1 MIPDFPPDFKSYV
14 KNNQL
19 LWQRG
24 SLYSGWVFW
33 SGEDDPHERPPPPP
47 FSALVS
53 LDFEFEV
60 DGVSEEHLGLLGRV
74 FRHQQQE
81 SNPYVQYYSC
91 NENEQRDRAISCN
104 IKSSVAVPLFEL
116 SRRCCIGV
124 FEMGTRLLIQF
135 WKVVEIGGKRLLT
148 TRHQPFGFDNITHEG
163 LCSYRLMSLDFEFD
177 VDGVSEEHLGLV
189 GRVFRHQQ
197 QESTPNVQY
206 YSCNEYLQ
214 RDHAISCN
222 IKSSLVVPLFELSR
236 RCCIGVFEI
245 VSTTEINTN
254 LGIFHYTESHPRKG
268 QGVVGRAISSQ
279 NLVFC
284 KDVTQF
290 SITEYPM
297 AHYARE
303 HGLARSFAICLRSSY
318 IEDNVYVVEFF
329 LATNYS
335 EGVDPSIALVPLLTT
350 MKQHCKILDFSED
363 GKLYSYQIPPTARS
377 PNRMENGEEMVFL
390 NLSDQQLP
398 EVDSIDKGNNV
409 VTNTE
414 ETNVVVT
421 FVQQNC
427 IINSSQRLH
436 RKAGIPI
443 SLEDL
448 QQHFGMKLK
457 DVAESLGVSRS
468 IVKRACREYNITW
481 WSSHK
486 RSLDNQL
493 FFNKLDRGVV
503 QEQILES
510 SQRPIS
516 DPPHM
521 QDMATTSC
529 TKQHFTAAQD
539 TSIVTIKA
547 RYGDDFIKFQLPVS
561 LGMVEFQ
568 QQVTKRLNLQDGTYR
583 VKYQDEDNDWIL
595 IGCDEDLQNYI
606 CNSISQGRNTV
617 TFLLPLKLE
626 KSSGFMAS
634 SLPNCPPFEF
644 TAKYYSGTGDSC
656 VRQSS
661 FFGGKA
667 VLNQGVGYSVILG
680 FGAFFAVFTSFLVWL
695 EKRYIG
701 SHHTSEWFNTAGRN
715 VKTGLI
721 ASVIVSQWTWAAT
734 ILQSSNVAWEYGVLL
749 FGVMAIEIKRKAP
762 YAHTVC
768 EIVKARWG
776 TAAHLVFL
784 TFCFLTNI
792 IVTAMLLLGGS
803 AVVNALTGVNIY
815 GASLLI
821 PLGVIVYTLAGGLKA
836 TFLASYIHSVIVYT
850 SSSKLG
856 SPSIVYHRLLEVASK
871 SRVCQEPL
879 THNGQSCG
887 PVSGNYKGSYLTM
900 LSSGGLIFGI
910 INIVGNFGT
919 VFVDNGYWVCA
930 IAARPSSTHKDYLLG
945 GLVWF
950 AVPFSLATSLGLG
963 ALALDL
969 PITASEASHGLV
981 PPATAIA
988 LMGKGGSI
996 HLLTMLFMA
1005 VTSAGSS
1012 ELIAV
1017 SCLCTYDIYRTYIN
1031 LDATGKQILRVSRGV
1046 VLGFGCFMGLL
1057 AVILNKAGVSLGW
1070 MYLAMGVFIVGAIL
1084 GATIGCV
1091 PGIITWLSVAKVEYG
1106 RVNLDTIGR
1115 NAPMLAGNLVSI
1127 LTGGAIHAV
1136 CSFLWKE
1143 KSELP
1148 AEEFKE
1154 EKLIRAKVW
1163 IVKWGVGFTVV
1174 IVLLWPL
1181 LSLPAGIRTKALILM
1196 AIHRRVLHILG
1207 NHSNSMG
1214 YNWIS
1219 CNYSFATDRKS
1230 WQTIQS
1236 IILGMFTNDRLM
1248 EKVEELNLKLHTI
1261 MLAIPEAERI
1271 YLLEKG
1277 KAKKNEASEPD
1288 AHIVPA

>member
-1 MIPDFPPDFKSYV
+1 
-14 KNNQL
+14 
-19 LWQRG
+19 
-24 SLYSGWVFW
+24 
-33 SGEDDPHERPPPPP
+33 
-47 FSALVS
+47 
-53 LDFEFEV
+53 
-60 DGVSEEHLGLLGRV
+60 
-74 FRHQQQE
+74 
-81 SNPYVQYYSC
+81 
-91 NENEQRDRAISCN
+91 
-104 IKSSVAVPLFEL
+104 
-116 SRRCCIGV
+116 
-124 FEMGTRLLIQF
+124 
-135 WKVVEIGGKRLLT
+135 
-148 TRHQPFGFDNITHEG
+148 
-163 LCSYRLMSLDFEFD
+163 
-177 VDGVSEEHLGLV
+177 
-189 GRVFRHQQ
+189 
-197 QESTPNVQY
+197 
-206 YSCNEYLQ
+206 
-214 RDHAISCN
+214 
-222 IKSSLVVPLFELSR
+222 
-236 RCCIGVFEI
+236 
-245 VSTTEINTN
+245 
-254 LGIFHYTESHPRKG
+254 
-268 QGVVGRAISSQ
+268 
-279 NLVFC
+279 
-284 KDVTQF
+284 
-290 SITEYPM
+290 
-297 AHYARE
+297 
-303 HGLARSFAICLRSSY
+303 
-318 IEDNVYVVEFF
+318 
-329 LATNYS
+329 
-335 EGVDPSIALVPLLTT
+335 
-350 MKQHCKILDFSED
+350 
-363 GKLYSYQIPPTARS
+363 
-377 PNRMENGEEMVFL
+377 
-390 NLSDQQLP
+390 
-398 EVDSIDKGNNV
+398 
-409 VTNTE
+409 
-414 ETNVVVT
+414 
-421 FVQQNC
+421 
-427 IINSSQRLH
+427 
-436 RKAGIPI
+436 
-443 SLEDL
+443 
-448 QQHFGMKLK
+448 
-457 DVAESLGVSRS
+457 
-468 IVKRACREYNITW
+468 
-481 WSSHK
+481 
-486 RSLDNQL
+486 
-493 FFNKLDRGVV
+493 
-503 QEQILES
+503 
-510 SQRPIS
+510 
-516 DPPHM
+516 
-521 QDMATTSC
+521 
-529 TKQHFTAAQD
+529 
-539 TSIVTIKA
+539 
-547 RYGDDFIKFQLPVS
+547 
-561 LGMVEFQ
+561 
-568 QQVTKRLNLQDGTYR
+568 
-583 VKYQDEDNDWIL
+583 
-595 IGCDEDLQNYI
+595 
-606 CNSISQGRNTV
+606 
-617 TFLLPLKLE
+617 
-626 KSSGFMAS
+626 MAS

-644 TAKYYSGTGDSC
+644 AAKYYSGTGDSC

-695 EKRYIG
+695 EKRYVG
-701 SHHTSEWFNTAGRN
+701 SRHTSEWFNTAGRN

-721 ASVIVSQWTWAAT
+721 ASVIVSQ
-734 ILQSSNVAWEYGVLL
+734 VLL

-815 GASLLI
+815 AASFLI

-836 TFLASYIHSVIVYT
+836 TFLASYIHSVIVHVVLVVFVYLVYT

-900 LSSGGLIFGI
+900 LSSGGLVFGI

-919 VFVDNGYWVCA
+919 VFVDNGYWVSA
-930 IAARPSSTHKDYLLG
+930 IAARPSSTHKGYLLG

-996 HLLTMLFMA
+996 LLLTMLFMA

-1017 SCLCTYDIYRTYIN
+1017 SSLCTYDIYRTYIN
-1031 LDATGKQILRVSRGV
+1031 PDATGKQILRVSRGV

-1070 MYLAMGVFIVGAIL
+1070 MYLATGVFIGSAVLPIAFMLLCRKANAIGAIL
-1084 GATIGCV
+1084 GTTIGCIL
-1091 PGIITWLSVAKVEYG
+1091 GIITWLSVASVEYG
-1106 RVNLDTIGR
+1106 RVNLDTTGR
-1115 NAPMLAGNLVSI
+1115 NAPMLAGNLVST

-1136 CSFLWKE
+1136 CSFWWPQNYDWDTTKQITMVEKE
-1143 KSELP
+1143 KSELL

-1181 LSLPAGIRTKALILM
+1181 LSLPAGRFSEGYFTFW
-1196 AIHRRVLHILG
+1196 AIIAIAWGTIGSAVIIVLPQ
-1207 NHSNSMG
+1207 
-1214 YNWIS
+1214 
-1219 CNYSFATDRKS
+1219 TES

-1236 IILGMFTNDRLM
+1236 VILGMFTNDRLM
-1248 EKVEELNLKLHTI
+1248 EKVEELNLKLNTI